1 VKICQ
6 YFDRLTDE
14 RKCESGERTVR
25 LHWLLPGTFGT
36 IFMLSSPTLAA
47 RLESWRFDV
56 NQNRLEIN
64 TTGDVQPQAQLLF
77 NPTRLVIDLP
87 GTTFERSPKEQQ
99 LSLGFRSISVQQ
111 FNEKSSRII
120 LELSPGYTLDPK
132 QVKFV
137 GITASRW
144 TVQLPKPDPRQVSD
158 SPRNLDNVVIG
169 TTKPDAKIAN
179 TTNAGTQI
187 ENLLVTG
194 DGFFI
199 RMNGIRPQV
208 EVNRSDDRKSI
219 NIDIAG
225 ASLSPNLQRERVIN
239 RYGVNRIKFTQRET
253 KSPVVRIT
261 MQVDKNS
268 SDWRV
273 NLNSPRGLVLLPSNV
288 VRLTNSSNLDNTS
301 STSRLPLSPPN
312 TSTDNKLSTIKSVEL
327 ADGGT
332 RLLLKGDTATESLR
346 ETTLSA
352 SGGWDRAS
360 GLFRITI
367 NNARLA
373 PSVNGPVLN
382 SNSPIA
388 RVRLQSSGSNTVL
401 VFVQPN
407 PGVQIG
413 ELNQINNQTIALQ
426 LKRSGRIIPPI
437 SGLPPLPLPNQVPF
451 PDPNARY
458 PAPSPTPRIR
468 SGRVVVMIDP
478 GHGGKDSGAVGIGG
492 LQEKNIILPISQKL
506 ARILQQNGVQVIL
519 TRDSD
524 YFVSLQGRVD
534 LASRANADVFVSIH
548 ANSAGSE
555 RPDVSGLETY
565 YYDSGLGLARIVH
578 NSILRSVNVR
588 DRGVRRARFYV
599 LRKSSMPSILV
610 ETGYMTGREDI
621 TKLKNPQYQNQ
632 MAEAIARGVLQYL
645 KQR

>member
-1 VKICQ
+1 
-6 YFDRLTDE
+6 
-14 RKCESGERTVR
+14 
-25 LHWLLPGTFGT
+25 
-36 IFMLSSPTLAA
+36 MLSSPTLAA

-64 TTGDVQPQAQLLF
+64 TTGGVQPQAQLLF

-87 GTTFERSPKEQQ
+87 DTTFERSLKEQQ
-99 LSLGFRSISVQQ
+99 LTGGFRSISVKQL
-111 FNEKSSRII
+111 NEKSSRIVV
-120 LELSPGYTLDPK
+120 EVTPGYTLDPK
-132 QVKFV
+132 QVTFV
-137 GITASRW
+137 GITPSRW
-144 TVQLPKPDPRQVSD
+144 TVQLPKPAPKQVAS
-158 SPRNLDNVVIG
+158 SPRNLYNVVVG
-169 TTKPDAKIAN
+169 TTKPAPKIVN

-199 RMNGIRPQV
+199 RTNGVRPQV
-208 EVNRSDDRKSI
+208 EVNRSDDKKSI
-219 NIDIAG
+219 NIDLAG

-239 RYGVNRIKFTQRET
+239 RYGVSRIQFTQRQT
-253 KSPVVRIT
+253 QPPVARIT

-268 SDWRV
+268 SDWGV
-273 NLNSPRGLVLLPSNV
+273 NVNSPRGFVLLPSSV
-288 VRLTNSSNLDNTS
+288 VRLPASSNLDNS
-301 STSRLPLSPPN
+301 GDRSLPVSPPN
-312 TSTDNKLSTIKSVEL
+312 SPTPTNSLSTIKSVEL
-327 ADGGT
+327 ADDG
-332 RLLLKGDTATESLR
+332 RQLIFKGDRA
-346 ETTLSA
+346 LSA

-360 GLFRITI
+360 GLFRISI
-367 NNARLA
+367 NNAKLA
-373 PSVNGPVLN
+373 PSVKGPVLN
-382 SNSPIA
+382 SNSPLG

-413 ELNQINNQTIALQ
+413 ELNQINSQTIALE
-426 LKRSGRIIPPI
+426 LKRFVQRSGRIIPPI
-437 SGLPPLPLPNQVPF
+437 SGLPPLPLPSQVPF
-451 PDPNARY
+451 PDPNAPYRI
-458 PAPSPTPRIR
+458 PSRSPRIP

-506 ARILQQNGVQVIL
+506 AQILQQNGVQVIL
-519 TRDSD
+519 TRKSD

-534 LASRANADVFVSIH
+534 LAERANADVFVSIH
-548 ANSAGSE
+548 TNSAGLQ

-610 ETGYMTGREDI
+610 EAGYMTGREDI
-621 TKLKNPQYQNQ
+621 AKLRNPQYQNQ
-632 MAEAIARGVLQYL
+632 MAEAIARGVLEYL
-645 KQR
+645 KRR